1 MIKHHSTGA
10 QLGLFSIV
18 LLGING
24 IIGSGIFL
32 LPNQAAALMGT
43 AGIFSLV
50 FDAALVVTIA
60 LCFAQAATYYDE
72 DGGPYLYAKDAFGG
86 FVGFEVGFVT
96 WAIQIIAEATMAV
109 AFATALG
116 ATFPA
121 LHGLLAK
128 NITVTVLLGL
138 MALMNIAGV
147 KVSKI
152 VNNIV
157 TLSKLIPLLLFV
169 TIGIFFIRGGNFT
182 PLFPQGHYTPGHFGA
197 AAVTMFYAFAGF
209 ERVVVAAGDMKDPQK
224 NLPQALLIMVGI
236 VLGFYLLIQTV
247 CTGVLGATTL
257 GHSTAPIQAAFARFA
272 GGFGNALVAAGT
284 LLSTAGFLVAS
295 SYVTPRSGVALAEH
309 GMMPAAIA
317 KRNGKNAPYVA
328 ILISISISVLIAW
341 SGQFGYLAQISAVS
355 RFAQYIPTC
364 LAVLVFQHTRAAV
377 PHAFR
382 LPLGPVIPVVAIAVS
397 VWLLCQVTRLQ
408 LVLGLGALVV
418 AIPFYFLM
426 THRQAVA
433 AKDLS

>member
-1 MIKHHSTGA
+1 METHGEKGA
-10 QLGLFSIV
+10 QLGLISII

-32 LPNQAAALMGT
+32 LPNQVASLMGT
-43 AGIFSLV
+43 AGIFSLI
-50 FDAALVVTIA
+50 FDALLAISIA
-60 LCFAQAATYYDE
+60 MCFAQAATYYDE
-72 DGGPYLYAKDAFGG
+72 DGGPYLYAKDAFGD

-121 LHGLLAK
+121 LANIWAK

-169 TIGIFFIRGGNFT
+169 TMGIFFIHGGNFT
-182 PLFPQGHYTPGHFGA
+182 PLFPHGHYTAGHFGA

-209 ERVVVAAGDMKDPQK
+209 ERVVVAAGDMKNPKK
-224 NLPQALLIMVGI
+224 NLPRALLIMVGI
-236 VLGFYLLIQTV
+236 VLAFYLLIQTV
-247 CTGVLGATTL
+247 CTGVLGASAL
-257 GHSTAPIQAAFARFA
+257 GHTTAPIQTAFAKFA
-272 GGFGNALVAAGT
+272 GGFGNSLVAAGT
-284 LLSTAGFLVAS
+284 LLSTGGFLVAS

-309 GMMPAAIA
+309 HMMPSMIA
-317 KRNGKNAPYVA
+317 KRNSKHAPYVA
-328 ILISISISVLIAW
+328 ILISIGISILIAW

-364 LAVLVFQHTRAAV
+364 LAVLVFRRTRATA
-377 PHAFR
+377 ADRFQ
-382 LPLGPVIPVVAIAVS
+382 LPLGPVIPVVAVAVS
-397 VWLLCQVTRLQ
+397 VWLLFQVTVLQ
-408 LVLGLGALVV
+408 AVLGLGALIV

-426 THRQAVA
+426 SRQAA
-433 AKDLS
+433 TAKDLS

>member
-1 MIKHHSTGA
+1 METHGEKGA
-10 QLGLFSIV
+10 QLGLISII

-32 LPNQAAALMGT
+32 LPNQVASLMGT
-43 AGIFSLV
+43 AGIFSLI
-50 FDAALVVTIA
+50 FDALLAISIA
-60 LCFAQAATYYDE
+60 MCFAQAATYYDE
-72 DGGPYLYAKDAFGG
+72 DGGPYLYAKDAFGD

-121 LHGLLAK
+121 LANIWAK

-169 TIGIFFIRGGNFT
+169 TMGIFFIHGGNFT
-182 PLFPQGHYTPGHFGA
+182 PLFPHGHYTAGHFGA

-209 ERVVVAAGDMKDPQK
+209 ERVVVAAGDMKNPKK
-224 NLPQALLIMVGI
+224 NLPRALLIMVGI
-236 VLGFYLLIQTV
+236 VLAFYLLIQTV
-247 CTGVLGATTL
+247 CTGVLGASAL
-257 GHSTAPIQAAFARFA
+257 GRTTAPIQTAFAKFA
-272 GGFGNALVAAGT
+272 GGFGNSLVAAGT
-284 LLSTAGFLVAS
+284 LLSTGGFLVAS

-309 GMMPAAIA
+309 HMMPSMIA
-317 KRNGKNAPYVA
+317 KRNSKHAPYVA
-328 ILISISISVLIAW
+328 ILISIGISILIAW

-364 LAVLVFQHTRAAV
+364 LAVLVFRRTRATA
-377 PHAFR
+377 ADRFQ
-382 LPLGPVIPVVAIAVS
+382 LPLGPVIPVVAVAVS
-397 VWLLCQVTRLQ
+397 IWLLFQVTALQ
-408 LVLGLGALVV
+408 AVLGLGALIV

-426 THRQAVA
+426 SRQAA
-433 AKDLS
+433 TAKDLS

>member
-1 MIKHHSTGA
+1 METHGEKGA
-10 QLGLFSIV
+10 QLGLISII

-32 LPNQAAALMGT
+32 LPNQVASLMGT
-43 AGIFSLV
+43 AGIFSLI
-50 FDAALVVTIA
+50 FDALLAISIA
-60 LCFAQAATYYDE
+60 MCFAQAATYYDE
-72 DGGPYLYAKDAFGG
+72 DGGPYLYAKDAFGD

-121 LHGLLAK
+121 LANIWAK

-169 TIGIFFIRGGNFT
+169 TMGIFFIHGGNFT
-182 PLFPQGHYTPGHFGA
+182 PLFPHGHYTAGHFGA

-209 ERVVVAAGDMKDPQK
+209 ERVVVAAGDMKNPKK
-224 NLPQALLIMVGI
+224 NLPRALLIMVGI
-236 VLGFYLLIQTV
+236 VLAFYLLIQTV
-247 CTGVLGATTL
+247 CTGVLGASAL
-257 GHSTAPIQAAFARFA
+257 GHTTAPIQTAFAKFA
-272 GGFGNALVAAGT
+272 GGFGNSLVAAGT
-284 LLSTAGFLVAS
+284 LLSTGGFLVAS

-309 GMMPAAIA
+309 HMMLSMIA
-317 KRNGKNAPYVA
+317 KRNSKHAPYVA
-328 ILISISISVLIAW
+328 ILISIGISILIAW

-364 LAVLVFQHTRAAV
+364 LAVLVFRRTRATA
-377 PHAFR
+377 ADRFQ
-382 LPLGPVIPVVAIAVS
+382 LPLGPVIPVVAVAVS
-397 VWLLCQVTRLQ
+397 IWLLFQVTALQ
-408 LVLGLGALVV
+408 AVLGLGALIV

-426 THRQAVA
+426 SRQAA
-433 AKDLS
+433 TAKDLS

>member
-1 MIKHHSTGA
+1 MEAQQDKGA

-32 LPNQAAALMGT
+32 LPNQVATLMGT
-43 AGIFSLV
+43 AGIFSLI
-50 FDAALVVTIA
+50 FDAFLVITIA
-60 LCFAQAATYYDE
+60 MCFAKAATYYDQ

-121 LHGLLAK
+121 LATVLGK

-157 TLSKLIPLLLFV
+157 TLSKLIPLVLFV
-169 TIGIFFIRGGNFT
+169 ALGIWFIHGGNFT
-182 PLFPQGHYTPGHFGA
+182 PMFPHGHYVAGHFGA

-209 ERVVVAAGDMKDPQK
+209 ERVVVAAGDMRNPKK
-224 NLPQALLIMVGI
+224 NLPRALLIMVGV
-236 VLGFYLLIQTV
+236 VLAFYLLIQTV
-247 CTGVLGATTL
+247 CTGVLGASALSHT
-257 GHSTAPIQAAFARFA
+257 TAPIQTAFAHFA

-295 SYVTPRSGVALAEH
+295 SYVTPRSGVALAENH
-309 GMMPAAIA
+309 MMPAMIA
-317 KRNGKNAPYVA
+317 KRNKKNAPYIA
-328 ILISISISVLIAW
+328 ILISISISILIAW
-341 SGQFGYLAQISAVS
+341 SGQFAYLAQISAVS

-364 LAVLVFQHTRAAV
+364 LAVLIFRHSKATV
-377 PHAFR
+377 PGRFN
-382 LPLGPVIPVVAIAVS
+382 LPLGPVIPIVAVAVS
-397 VWLLCQVTRLQ
+397 GWLLLQVSAQQ
-408 LVLGLGALVV
+408 LFLGLGALLV
-418 AIPFYFLM
+418 AVPFYFLM
-426 THRQAVA
+426 GKQAATV
-433 AKDLS
+433 KDLS

>member
-1 MIKHHSTGA
+1 METHGEKGA
-10 QLGLFSIV
+10 QLGLISII

-32 LPNQAAALMGT
+32 LPNQVASLMGT
-43 AGIFSLV
+43 AGIFSLI
-50 FDAALVVTIA
+50 FDALLAISIA
-60 LCFAQAATYYDE
+60 MCFAQAATYYDE
-72 DGGPYLYAKDAFGG
+72 DGGPYLYAKDAFGD

-121 LHGLLAK
+121 LANIWAK

-169 TIGIFFIRGGNFT
+169 TMGIFFIHGGNFT
-182 PLFPQGHYTPGHFGA
+182 PLFPHGHYTAGHFGA

-209 ERVVVAAGDMKDPQK
+209 ERVVVAAGDMKNPKK
-224 NLPQALLIMVGI
+224 NLPRALLIMVGI
-236 VLGFYLLIQTV
+236 VLAFYLLIQTV
-247 CTGVLGATTL
+247 CTGVLGASAL
-257 GHSTAPIQAAFARFA
+257 GHTTAPIQTAFAKFA
-272 GGFGNALVAAGT
+272 GGFGNSLVAAGT
-284 LLSTAGFLVAS
+284 LLSTGGFLVAS

-309 GMMPAAIA
+309 HMMPSMVA
-317 KRNGKNAPYVA
+317 KRNSKHAPYVA
-328 ILISISISVLIAW
+328 ILISIGISILIAW

-364 LAVLVFQHTRAAV
+364 LAVLVFRRTRATA
-377 PHAFR
+377 ADRFQ
-382 LPLGPVIPVVAIAVS
+382 LPLGPVIPVVAVAVS
-397 VWLLCQVTRLQ
+397 IWLLFQVTALQ
-408 LVLGLGALVV
+408 AVLGLGALIV

-426 THRQAVA
+426 SRQAA
-433 AKDLS
+433 TAKDLS

>member
-1 MIKHHSTGA
+1 METHGEKGA
-10 QLGLFSIV
+10 QLGLISII

-32 LPNQAAALMGT
+32 LPNQVASLMGT
-43 AGIFSLV
+43 AGIFSLI
-50 FDAALVVTIA
+50 FDALLAISIA
-60 LCFAQAATYYDE
+60 MCFAQAATYYDE
-72 DGGPYLYAKDAFGG
+72 DGGPYLYAKDAFGD

-121 LHGLLAK
+121 LANIWAK
-128 NITVTVLLGL
+128 NITVAVLLGL

-169 TIGIFFIRGGNFT
+169 TMGIFFIHGGNFT
-182 PLFPQGHYTPGHFGA
+182 PLFPHGHYTAGHFGA

-209 ERVVVAAGDMKDPQK
+209 ERVVVAAGDMKNPKK
-224 NLPQALLIMVGI
+224 NLPRALLIMVGI
-236 VLGFYLLIQTV
+236 VLAFYLLIQTV
-247 CTGVLGATTL
+247 CTGVLGASAL
-257 GHSTAPIQAAFARFA
+257 GHTTAPIQTAFAKFA
-272 GGFGNALVAAGT
+272 GGFGNSLVAAGT
-284 LLSTAGFLVAS
+284 LLSTGGFLVAS

-309 GMMPAAIA
+309 HMMPSMIA
-317 KRNGKNAPYVA
+317 KRNSKHAPYVA
-328 ILISISISVLIAW
+328 ILISIGISILIAW

-364 LAVLVFQHTRAAV
+364 LAVLVFRRTRATA
-377 PHAFR
+377 ADRFQ
-382 LPLGPVIPVVAIAVS
+382 LPLGPVIPVVAVAVS
-397 VWLLCQVTRLQ
+397 IWLLFQVTALQ
-408 LVLGLGALVV
+408 AVLGLGALIV

-426 THRQAVA
+426 SRQAA
-433 AKDLS
+433 TAKDLS

>member
-1 MIKHHSTGA
+1 METHGEKGA
-10 QLGLFSIV
+10 QLGLISII

-32 LPNQAAALMGT
+32 LPNQVASLMGT
-43 AGIFSLV
+43 AGIFSLI
-50 FDAALVVTIA
+50 FDALLAISIA
-60 LCFAQAATYYDE
+60 MCFAQAATYYDE
-72 DGGPYLYAKDAFGG
+72 DGGPYLYAKDAFGD

-121 LHGLLAK
+121 LANIWAK

-169 TIGIFFIRGGNFT
+169 TMGIFFIHGGNFT
-182 PLFPQGHYTPGHFGA
+182 PLFPHGHYTAGHFGA

-209 ERVVVAAGDMKDPQK
+209 ERVVVAAGDMKNPKK
-224 NLPQALLIMVGI
+224 NLPRALLIMVGI
-236 VLGFYLLIQTV
+236 VLAFYLLIQTV
-247 CTGVLGATTL
+247 CTGVLGASAL
-257 GHSTAPIQAAFARFA
+257 GHTTAPIQTAFAKFA
-272 GGFGNALVAAGT
+272 GGFGNSLVAAGT
-284 LLSTAGFLVAS
+284 LLSTGGFLVAS

-309 GMMPAAIA
+309 HMMPSMIA
-317 KRNGKNAPYVA
+317 KHNSKHAPYVA
-328 ILISISISVLIAW
+328 ILISIGISILIAW

-364 LAVLVFQHTRAAV
+364 LAVLVFRRTRATA
-377 PHAFR
+377 ADRFQ
-382 LPLGPVIPVVAIAVS
+382 LPLGPVIPVVAVAVS
-397 VWLLCQVTRLQ
+397 IWLLFQVTALQ
-408 LVLGLGALVV
+408 AVLGLGALIV

-426 THRQAVA
+426 SRQAA
-433 AKDLS
+433 TAKDLS

>member
-1 MIKHHSTGA
+1 METHGEKGA
-10 QLGLFSIV
+10 QLGLISII

-32 LPNQAAALMGT
+32 LPNQVASLMGT
-43 AGIFSLV
+43 AGIFSLI
-50 FDAALVVTIA
+50 FDALLAISIA
-60 LCFAQAATYYDE
+60 MCFAQAATYYDE
-72 DGGPYLYAKDAFGG
+72 DGGPYLYAKDAFGD

-121 LHGLLAK
+121 LANIWAK

-169 TIGIFFIRGGNFT
+169 TMGIFFIHGGNFT
-182 PLFPQGHYTPGHFGA
+182 PLFPHGHYTAGHFGA

-209 ERVVVAAGDMKDPQK
+209 ERVVVAAGDMKNPKK
-224 NLPQALLIMVGI
+224 NLPRALLIMVGI
-236 VLGFYLLIQTV
+236 VLAFYLLIQTV
-247 CTGVLGATTL
+247 CTGVLGASAL
-257 GHSTAPIQAAFARFA
+257 GHTTAPIQTAFAKFA
-272 GGFGNALVAAGT
+272 GGFGNSLVAAGT
-284 LLSTAGFLVAS
+284 LLSTGGFLVAS

-309 GMMPAAIA
+309 HMMPSMIA
-317 KRNGKNAPYVA
+317 KRNSKHAPYVA
-328 ILISISISVLIAW
+328 ILISIGISILIAW

-364 LAVLVFQHTRAAV
+364 LAVLVFRRTRATA
-377 PHAFR
+377 ADRFQ
-382 LPLGPVIPVVAIAVS
+382 LPLGPVIPVVAVAVS
-397 VWLLCQVTRLQ
+397 IWLLFQVTALQ
-408 LVLGLGALVV
+408 VVLGLGALIV

-426 THRQAVA
+426 SRQAA
-433 AKDLS
+433 TAKDLS